1 MTGVTS
7 VRSIDPSA
15 YYLVLAWLLVAIT
28 VIGLTE
34 LTNTGPDCSSYQA
47 YWESVDAENI
57 VYEYP
62 NGSVA
67 YSYETRPE
75 MINMTVRNNYYYDCQ
90 NIKEVDLPG

>member
-1 MTGVTS
+1 MTDVTS
-7 VRSIDPSA
+7 IRSIDPVA
-15 YYLVLAWLLVAIT
+15 YYLALACVLVAIT
-28 VIGLTE
+28 GIGLTE
-34 LTNTGPDCSSYQA
+34 LTNTSPDCSSYQA

-75 MINMTVRNNYYYDCQ
+75 RINMTVRNNYYYDCQ
-90 NIKEVDLPG
+90 NIKEVKLSG

>member
-7 VRSIDPSA
+7 VRSIDPAA
-15 YYLVLAWLLVAIT
+15 YYIALAAVLVAIT